1 MPKLVPEWLAVP
13 LQHPGHDLDT
23 LLGANPQEPQ
33 RSEGLEWLAPL
44 QAAGARLTTAK
55 HALEKTEGI
64 RDALRRCDLYADLKG
79 ALRSLKAQAPTNAWL
94 KMYEMIGQ
102 LDLCPATG
110 TVRVF
115 CNAEL
120 PGAFV
125 AAWHH
130 YAETRSQATLEWAA
144 CSLWSDTWDDGV
156 LGDQYGLAAGTPDRW
171 LMSSDMRGDLTRVRD
186 VARLVDCVRR
196 RIGPVDVYCS
206 DAGIDVGQASDQQ
219 EELTAPVHLG
229 QVVTGLAVLRPG
241 GTMVVKTFTFTK
253 PWSAALL
260 GVCRA
265 AFDDV
270 SLVKPVTSR
279 AANSEVYLVS
289 RGFLGVSDAAM
300 RQLLAGIKR
309 FDFGRPLLSIGALGA
324 MADSLVEAAERI
336 YGQQVEY
343 LEEVVAVADG
353 GEHDVAGAGRAA
365 RAAWRAAN
373 PILPLER
380 PLPTKLTKRKR

>member
-1 MPKLVPEWLAVP
+1 MPEWLSVP
-13 LQHPGHDLDT
+13 LEHPGADLDT
-23 LLGANPQEPQ
+23 LLADPGTGTRDWVAE
-33 RSEGLEWLAPL
+33 L
-44 QAAGARLTTAK
+44 QAVGARLTEAK
-55 HALEKTEGI
+55 HALESTEGI
-64 RDALRRCDLYADLKG
+64 RAALRQCDLYADLKG

-94 KMYEMIGQ
+94 KMYEMIGR
-102 LDLCPATG
+102 LALCPATG

-130 YAETRSQATLEWAA
+130 YVQTRTKATLEWAA
-144 CSLWSDTWDDGV
+144 CSLWSDTGEGGI
-156 LGDQYGLAAGTPDRW
+156 LGDQYGLAAGSPDRW
-171 LMSSDMRGDLTRVRD
+171 LMSPDMRGDLTSVGD

-196 RIGPVDVYCS
+196 RLGPVDVYCS
-206 DAGIDVGQASDQQ
+206 DAGVDVGQEFDRQ

-241 GTMVVKTFTFTK
+241 GTMVVKTFTFTE

-265 AFDDV
+265 AFEEL

-279 AANSEVYLVS
+279 ATNSEVYLVG

-300 RQLLAGIKR
+300 RRLLAGIRR
-309 FDFGRPLLSIGALGA
+309 FDFGHPLLALPA
-324 MADSLVEAAERI
+324 LAPMSESLVRAAKRL
-336 YGQQVEY
+336 YGQQVES
-343 LEEVVAVADG
+343 LEKVVAVARRGD
-353 GEHDVAGAGRAA
+353 HDVGGAGRAA

-373 PILPLER
+373 PVGPLPR